1 MTGLAGKC
9 VDVREAATA
18 DGTPVQLYTCNG
30 TGAQKWSR
38 VGQSFQAF
46 GRCLDIAGGVTANRT
61 PVQLYT
67 CNGTGAQ
74 RWEVSTN
81 GTLRNP
87 QSGRCLDVPG
97 GNSADGTQ
105 LAIYD
110 CVPTSPNEQWRL
122 SF

>member
-1 MTGLAGKC
+1 M
-9 VDVREAATA
+9 
-18 DGTPVQLYTCNG
+18 
-30 TGAQKWSR
+30 
-38 VGQSFQAF
+38 
-46 GRCLDIAGGVTANRT
+46 
-61 PVQLYT
+61 QLYT